1 MQREIK
7 QIKETTYVNG
17 KDFHWGSRT
26 YIMGI
31 LNTSPESFSGDGITN
46 IELAIQTGKQLVTD
60 GADILDIGGQ
70 STRPPTTAVKESAQ
84 FGTNPS
90 PVVELSPDEEIAR
103 VVPVIQSLSKIVS
116 VPISIDSYKP
126 EVVEAALQSG
136 ATIVNDVWG
145 LKKNPEIARIT
156 ANHEATLV
164 LMHNQENTHYNSL
177 LPNIIKSLEISI
189 NQARAMGVEQNKIII
204 DPGFGF
210 GKTAA
215 QNLAL
220 LRELN
225 LLQVLGHPILLG
237 TSRKGTIGYILNLPT
252 DERVEGTAATVAIGI
267 ANGADMIRVHDV
279 REMQRVAKVADAIVR
294 HTPESLIDP

>member
-1 MQREIK
+1 MQRQNK
-7 QIKETTYVNG
+7 QIKETTYLNG
-17 KDFHWGSRT
+17 KDFHWGSTT

-31 LNTSPESFSGDGITN
+31 LNTSPESFSWDGITN
-46 IELAIQTGKQLVTD
+46 IELAIQNGKQLVTD

-189 NQARAMGVEQNKIII
+189 NQARAMGVEHNKIII